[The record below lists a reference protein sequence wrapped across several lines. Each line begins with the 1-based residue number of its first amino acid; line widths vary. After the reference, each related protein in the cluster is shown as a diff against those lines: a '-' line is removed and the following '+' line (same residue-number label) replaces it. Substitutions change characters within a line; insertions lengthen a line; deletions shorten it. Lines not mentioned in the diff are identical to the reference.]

1 MLRPM
6 AATYVLLIA
15 VTAMP
20 ATGALAASR
29 LRLMPDRNVPILMDD
44 SGSDENAPRSQGDD
58 DNAGTYGGDSEAAP
72 ILPPD
77 VIEPPGCPLDSAP
90 LELIV

>member
-1 MLRPM
+1 MLRPIS
-6 AATYVLLIA
+6 ATCSLLIA

-20 ATGALAASR
+20 ANGVLAASR
-29 LRLMPDRNVPILMDD
+29 VRLIQERYAPVLIQDE
-44 SGSDENAPRSQGDD
+44 GSDESAPPTGGNEDG
-58 DNAGTYGGDSEAAP
+58 AGSYGDSEAAP